1 MEYCEDLEQL
11 IEEEGEDGAWVDTH
25 PTSTL
30 EEKVSEMTMDDV
42 VGLIIVILT
51 ALYFS
56 LSDNFVFNVKPLI
69 I

>member
-11 IEEEGEDGAWVDTH
+11 IEDEGEDSAWVDTH

-42 VGLIIVILT
+42 VGLIIIVTLR
-51 ALYFS
+51 ALYLVNMILYS
-56 LSDNFVFNVKPLI
+56 I
-69 I
+69 